1 LHVER
6 LAQLRE
12 QKLLFRRADAVVV
25 DFPDDPLDLRLVY
38 RRHGFEVI
46 GTIQGVGASPPLAPM
61 LRPPR

>member
-1 LHVER
+1 MSSG
-6 LAQLRE
+6 LRSSASRNC
-12 QKLLFRRADAVVV
+12 FPPADAVVV